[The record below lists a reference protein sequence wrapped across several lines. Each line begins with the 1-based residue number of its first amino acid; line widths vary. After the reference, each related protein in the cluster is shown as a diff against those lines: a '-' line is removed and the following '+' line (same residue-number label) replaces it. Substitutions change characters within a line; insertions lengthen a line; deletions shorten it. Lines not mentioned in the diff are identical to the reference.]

1 MKAPFEQGDG
11 GVASGAV
18 ASGASASLPI
28 GLAVRG
34 RLADYSELA
43 KVRLSLLV
51 LVVAAVGF
59 CLADSAPVNLSLL
72 AHAIVGTALAAFG
85 ANALN
90 QYMER
95 DFDRRMRRTA
105 QRPLPAGRMA
115 PREALLFG
123 TTAASTGV
131 LYLAL
136 VVNNL
141 AASLALA
148 TVLLY
153 LLTYTPLKRKTVWN
167 TAVGAIPGALPPMI
181 GFAAAAGTLQP
192 MAWMLFAILFA
203 WQLPHFFAIAWMYR
217 EDYRAGGYRMLS
229 VADQTGRATGRQTVL
244 FSVVL
249 LVVSLSPWIAG
260 FSGPVYLLGAIAL
273 GALMIFAA
281 ARFARLRTTAAA
293 RVVLWASL
301 VYLPLLMML
310 LLLDRWPV

>member
-1 MKAPFEQGDG
+1 MKAPFEQGDV

-18 ASGASASLPI
+18 GAGASATMPI
-28 GLAVRG
+28 GFAVRG
-34 RLADYSELA
+34 RLADYAELA

-59 CLADSAPVNLSLL
+59 CLADSAPVNLPLL
-72 AHAIVGTALAAFG
+72 AHAILGTALAAFG

-90 QYMER
+90 QYLER
-95 DFDRRMRRTA
+95 DFDRQMRRTA
-105 QRPLPAGRMA
+105 QRPLPAGRMS
-115 PREALLFG
+115 PREALMFG
-123 TTAASTGV
+123 AMASCAGV
-131 LYLAL
+131 LYLAFI
-136 VVNNL
+136 VNNL
-141 AASLALA
+141 AALLALA

-153 LLTYTPLKRKTVWN
+153 LLAYTPLKRMTVWN

-181 GFAAAAGTLQP
+181 GFAAAAGTLHP

-217 EDYRAGGYRMLS
+217 DDYRAGGYRMLS

-244 FSVVL
+244 FSGVL
-249 LVVSLSPWIAG
+249 LAVSLLPWSAG
-260 FSGPVYLLGAIAL
+260 HASAIYLLGAIAL

-281 ARFARLRTTAAA
+281 ARFASLRTTAAA